1 MTKGTVRSLIRW
13 TPIICLGLLV
23 IAFMAVTSFPA
34 DIGTPWET
42 GEGQST
48 LEIIKRLRIVEILSW
63 SW

>member
-13 TPIICLGLLV
+13 TPVICLGLLV
-23 IAFMAVTSFPA
+23 IAFVAVASFPA
-34 DIGTPWET
+34 GIGTPWET
-42 GEGQST
+42 GESQSA